1 MNSSSAIMIVCPGEI
16 LLELHVSEEEL
27 AALIKET
34 TAIALFRKGKLSSG
48 LAAKWTGQDRIPFL
62 MKAMEQG
69 ARLLDQGEADFRRET
84 SPISA

>member
-1 MNSSSAIMIVCPGEI
+1 MIHPSSIMIDCPKEV

-27 AALIKET
+27 ADLIKET
-34 TAIALFRKGKLSSG
+34 SAIALFRKGKLSSG
-48 LAAKWTGQDRIPFL
+48 LAAKWAGQDRIPFL

-84 SPISA
+84 SLL

>member
-1 MNSSSAIMIVCPGEI
+1 VNQASAIQIDCPSEV

-27 AALIKET
+27 AQLVKET
-34 TAIALFRKGKLSSG
+34 AALSLFRSGKLSSG
-48 LAAKWTGQDRIPFL
+48 LAAHWAGQARIPFL

-84 SPISA
+84 SLL